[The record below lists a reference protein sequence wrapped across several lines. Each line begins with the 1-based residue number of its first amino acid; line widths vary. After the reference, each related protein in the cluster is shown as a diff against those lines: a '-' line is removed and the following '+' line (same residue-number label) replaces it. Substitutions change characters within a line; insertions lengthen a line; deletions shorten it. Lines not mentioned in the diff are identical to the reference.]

1 MIFNWQILEVS
12 SENGVILHAK
22 YHLTGIEDEVIK
34 VETEGNW
41 WFSDKTVK
49 KAFNKVTEEDI
60 AKWIEQESSQNN
72 ISSIKSNLENQ
83 AANLKKTKKTSL
95 PWKPSTFQVKI

>member
-1 MIFNWQILEVS
+1 MIYTWKILEVS
-12 SENGVILHAK
+12 SEDGVILHAK
-22 YHLTGIEDEVIK
+22 YLLTGIEDETIK

-49 KAFNKVTEEDI
+49 KPFDKVTESDI
-60 AKWIEQESSQNN
+60 ANWIEEESSQNN

-83 AANLKKTKKTSL
+83 VFNLKKIKKTSL
-95 PWKPSTFQVKI
+95 PWKPSTFQIDI